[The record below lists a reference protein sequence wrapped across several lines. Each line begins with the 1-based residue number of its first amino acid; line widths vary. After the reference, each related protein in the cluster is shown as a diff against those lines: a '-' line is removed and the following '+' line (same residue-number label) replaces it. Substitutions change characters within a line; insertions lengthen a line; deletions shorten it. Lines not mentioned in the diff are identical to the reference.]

1 MAEYK
6 EDDLS
11 KLIRLSYVVAKP
23 WRICTWLLVILLAGS
38 LYINYQLSVNGGPI
52 ITFGADNN
60 NESNIEQTNNK

>member
-1 MAEYK
+1 MSEYK

-23 WRICTWLLVILLAGS
+23 WRICTWLLVILLAVS

>member
-23 WRICTWLLVILLAGS
+23 WRICTWLLVILLAVS

>member
-23 WRICTWLLVILLAGS
+23 WRICTWLLVILLAVS
-38 LYINYQLSVNGGPI
+38 FYINYQLSVNGGPI